1 MDNNLNPTGAPAKY
15 PAWVKFALIQG
26 IVAPVLFVAIAIV
39 GGLLRPGYSHISQ
52 AISELTE
59 AGAVGK
65 PLLDPLLLL
74 MEFLTTF
81 FGLGFLWVV
90 RRTNVSLRISAGLLI
105 LIGVGGLLF
114 YRYPMD
120 LMGTEMTSDGRMHL
134 VIVSVSA
141 LAAILSVL
149 MSARGWAAVSGARRI
164 SRTSY
169 IALAVMLV
177 SGVGSIFVGIWGW
190 PGIGVWQRVNTG
202 AFSIWE
208 ISTVIALLRLPIE
221 LRR

>member
-1 MDNNLNPTGAPAKY
+1 M
-15 PAWVKFALIQG
+15 
-26 IVAPVLFVAIAIV
+26 AIAFV

-141 LAAILSVL
+141 LVAILSVL
-149 MSARGWAAVSGARRI
+149 MSARGWAAVSGARWI
-164 SRTSY
+164 SLTSY
-169 IALAVMLV
+169 IALTVMLFT
-177 SGVGSIFVGIWGW
+177 GVASIFVGVWGW